1 MNELHSEEFLIE
13 LSTGVTVE
21 ADLWKPQAAEEG
33 NKIAICLHPWSWLG
47 GRKGDPVLM
56 SLIEP
61 LVHQKYHVLC
71 YNSRGNGNSTGW
83 SSFTGFSEVE
93 DLKAVVSWLINQVGD
108 VRSVVFLG
116 YSHGSLIASLHP
128 VLPAIRTSHI
138 LLSYPLGPRA
148 WLTMFNS
155 SSYNSALRNLVQHPD
170 SNVLVIFGDQDEFT
184 SIAKYRTWAS
194 ELGGSNLEIREIPN
208 ASHFWHG
215 RSGRELQGIV
225 SRWLP

>member
-1 MNELHSEEFLIE
+1 MADKSNLRYPLSGHSGKPSEASFVIYSEF
-13 LSTGVTVE
+13 
-21 ADLWKPQAAEEG
+21 
-33 NKIAICLHPWSWLG
+33 IC
-47 GRKGDPVLM
+47 R
-56 SLIEP
+56 P
-61 LVHQKYHVLC
+61 LQ
-71 YNSRGNGNSTGW
+71 
-83 SSFTGFSEVE
+83 
-93 DLKAVVSWLINQVGD
+93 
-108 VRSVVFLG
+108 G

-128 VLPAIRTSHI
+128 ILPSFKTSHI

-155 SSYNSALRNLVQHPD
+155 SSYNSALRNLVEHPE

-184 SIAKYRTWAS
+184 SIAKYRVWAS
-194 ELGGSNLEIREIPN
+194 ELGGSNLEIREISN